1 MKNNIK
7 IHEEDKWVF
16 VARQKG
22 WVKLIGTHITINGI
36 DLVFIPLRDEKGF
49 YLEII
54 EKNSG
59 VIIFTKRINYL
70 DAITANTREKA
81 LYLYEDM
88 ICFLDKKIKEL
99 GIKALEVK
107 IKVDKKLAEQLIGS
121 KPEIVD
127 IDFNIDIA
135 DDLPFY

>member
-1 MKNNIK
+1 MKNEK
-7 IHEEDKWVF
+7 IIRK
-16 VARQKG
+16 
-22 WVKLIGTHITINGI
+22 VKRL
-36 DLVFIPLRDEKGF
+36 LALARDEKGF
-49 YLEII
+49 YVEII

-70 DAITANTREKA
+70 DAITTNTREKA

-88 ICFLDKKIKEL
+88 ISFLDKKTKEL
-99 GIKALEVK
+99 GMKALEVK
-107 IKVDKKLAEQLIGS
+107 IRVDKKLAEQLIGR